1 MFDVEFAR
9 RHFPALSDDWALFD
23 NAGGTVPLKGVI
35 DRVHEYMSRWQVQL
49 GASYR
54 HSATASDLVQAG
66 TMAMARLINASPD
79 EVVLGAS
86 TTMNVRVLAQALRP
100 RFAPGDEIVVTNLDH
115 ESNIGAWRELE
126 SAGVM
131 IREWRFD
138 IARHELTLA
147 DLEPLLS
154 PRTRLVCFT
163 QCANVV
169 GTIHDAAA
177 IVRRVHDAGALA
189 CVDGVA
195 FAPHR
200 RVDVRALDAD
210 FYLLS
215 IYKVMGPHLGLLY
228 GKREHLVR
236 ARGQNHF
243 FIAEDDVPY
252 KLQPGK
258 VPHELAAS
266 LPAILDYL
274 MALDAR
280 TFGEDGAAEPQ
291 RLDRVFTAIADYEAA
306 LAEPLLAF
314 LRARA
319 NVRLLGDPSA
329 DPARRVPTITFTVDD
344 RDASAIPPLLD
355 AERIGIRYGHFY
367 AQRAI
372 EALGL
377 LGRNG
382 VVRISMVHYNTPAEV
397 ARLITVLDRVL

>member
-1 MFDVEFAR
+1 
-9 RHFPALSDDWALFD
+9 
-23 NAGGTVPLKGVI
+23 
-35 DRVHEYMSRWQVQL
+35 
-49 GASYR
+49 
-54 HSATASDLVQAG
+54 
-66 TMAMARLINASPD
+66 MAVA
-79 EVVLGAS
+79 
-86 TTMNVRVLAQALRP
+86 
-100 RFAPGDEIVVTNLDH
+100 VT
-115 ESNIGAWRELE
+115 
-126 SAGVM
+126 
-131 IREWRFD
+131 
-138 IARHELTLA
+138 
-147 DLEPLLS
+147 

-306 LAEPLLAF
+306 LAEPLLEF
-314 LRARA
+314 LGARA
-319 NVRLLGDPSA
+319 NVRLLGNPSA